1 MSQLRVDMDLERL
14 TRDAA
19 LAEASELKAKVSE
32 LAAAKAQLVSEKSE
46 QAAEIS
52 RLEEK
57 LKHGVR
63 FKKKNYCLIFSPV
76 SCCFA

>member
-19 LAEASELKAKVSE
+19 LAEASKLKAKVSE
-32 LAAAKAQLVSEKSE
+32 LAAANAQLVSEKSE
-46 QAAEIS
+46 QVAEIS
-52 RLEEK
+52 RLEEQ

-63 FKKKNYCLIFSPV
+63 WIFLV
-76 SCCFA
+76 KTIV